1 MYPWG
6 DMELS
11 EEEVDEVL
19 HAAAQKIRL
28 YGMETVAILTLESLK
43 PMVYV
48 GGELSRVVLAPFLP
62 ALGPQYNML
71 GEKLIYVFE
80 NRQNIEKLIQILE
93 QMGKGEYTL
102 PVKEQE
108 AAQVGERLQEEPAE
122 SPPPEKEEDDGGE
135 EEKTGE
141 RTGWRRWLPL

>member
-19 HAAAQKIRL
+19 HGAAKRIQL
-28 YGMETVAILTLESLK
+28 YGMETVAILTLESIK

-80 NRQNIEKLIQILE
+80 DRKNIEKLIQILE
-93 QMGKGEYTL
+93 QMAKGEYKP
-102 PVKEQE
+102 PVKELEGPEDDE
-108 AAQVGERLQEEPAE
+108 AAKEEPPD
-122 SPPPEKEEDDGGE
+122 SPEPEKGDEA
-135 EEKTGE
+135 EKPQE
-141 RTGWRRWLPL
+141 RKGWRRWIPF

>member
-11 EEEVDEVL
+11 EEEVDKVL
-19 HAAAQKIRL
+19 HGAAKRIQI
-28 YGMETVAILTLESLK
+28 YGMETVAILTLESVK

-80 NRQNIEKLIQILE
+80 DRKNIEKLIQILE
-93 QMGKGEYTL
+93 QMTKGEYKP
-102 PVKEQE
+102 PVKELEAPAEE
-108 AAQVGERLQEEPAE
+108 AAPREEPPDSPDPKKGDEAE
-122 SPPPEKEEDDGGE
+122 KPQ
-135 EEKTGE
+135 E
-141 RTGWRRWLPL
+141 RKGWRRWLPF

>member
-6 DMELS
+6 DMELT
-11 EEEVDEVL
+11 EEEVDKVL
-19 HAAAQKIRL
+19 HGAAKRIQT
-28 YGMETVAILTLESLK
+28 YGMETVAILTLESFK

-80 NRQNIEKLIQILE
+80 DRKNIEKLIQILE
-93 QMGKGEYTL
+93 QMTRGEYKP
-102 PVKEQE
+102 PVKELEAPAEE
-108 AAQVGERLQEEPAE
+108 AAPREEPPD
-122 SPPPEKEEDDGGE
+122 SPDPEKGDEA
-135 EEKTGE
+135 EKPQE
-141 RTGWRRWLPL
+141 RKGWRRWLPF